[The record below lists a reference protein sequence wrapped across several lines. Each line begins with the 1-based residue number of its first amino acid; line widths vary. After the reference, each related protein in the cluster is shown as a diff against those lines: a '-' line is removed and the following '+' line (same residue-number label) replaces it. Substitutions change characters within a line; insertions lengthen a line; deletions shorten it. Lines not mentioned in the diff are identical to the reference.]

1 MRKEMQKNAHFL
13 YKTYYNINILLVIS
27 FKKR

>member
-1 MRKEMQKNAHFL
+1 MRKEMQKNAHFF

-27 FKKR
+27 FKMR